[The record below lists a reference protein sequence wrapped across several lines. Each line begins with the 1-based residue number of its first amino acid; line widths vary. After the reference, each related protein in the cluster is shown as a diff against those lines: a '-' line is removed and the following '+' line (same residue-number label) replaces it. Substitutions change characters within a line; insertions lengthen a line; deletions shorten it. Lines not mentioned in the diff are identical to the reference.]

1 MSCCCAEFRAAAEEP
16 KALGLDRIKTSLFKT
31 ESSRKKCER
40 YHNKTEKQECLP
52 QDAKHRR
59 TRRDLLHAEYVEG
72 QKGGGLGQPEAGFK
86 VSLLHA

>member
-1 MSCCCAEFRAAAEEP
+1 MKDITK
-16 KALGLDRIKTSLFKT
+16 KA
-31 ESSRKKCER
+31 
-40 YHNKTEKQECLP
+40 EKQECLP

-86 VSLLHA
+86 VSLLHAYLHALCGPTCCQWGACD